1 MASNAAWERLRPVRA
16 SDEIVRHIRRAIFE
30 GQLRAGDQVGSE
42 LQMAAQFGVSRN
54 TVRDALRALE
64 ATGVVEIRN
73 GARGGVRVAQPDP
86 ERFAAG
92 LAVQL
97 KLVGVEPTDVNAA
110 QLGLEWV
117 AAELAAANA
126 SPSDLAVLQSLI
138 DQAEPLIENA
148 AAFAE
153 VSQAFHDAVA
163 RASGNWAIITSLRA
177 LEELVGES
185 RAQHATP
192 AVASRVL
199 QAHREIYEAIAS
211 GDTAF
216 AGKLMRDHVH
226 VTRQGSRGRSPLA
239 GTSVSSTAV
248 GTGRSAA
255 AAPPEAGAERS
266 PAGAWGVPTN
276 IPSFPAARRAQR
288 SRSA

>member
-1 MASNAAWERLRPVRA
+1 SAWERIRPVRA

-30 GQLRAGDQVGSE
+30 GRLQAGDMVGSE
-42 LQMAAQFGVSRN
+42 NQMAEQFGVSRN

-73 GARGGVRVAQPDP
+73 GIKGGVRVAQPDP

-97 KLVGVEPTDVNAA
+97 KLVGVEPPDVNAA

-126 SPSDLAVLQSLI
+126 TAVELSALRSLV
-138 DQAEPLIENA
+138 DQAEPLVENA

-192 AVASRVL
+192 PVARRVL
-199 QAHREIYEAIAS
+199 QAHREILAAITAH
-211 GDTAF
+211 DTAR
-216 AGKLMRDHVH
+216 AGDLMRQHVH
-226 VTRQGSRGRSPLA
+226 VTSRARPASVPGQGSRGRSPRA
-239 GTSVSSTAV
+239 GTGVS
-248 GTGRSAA
+248 
-255 AAPPEAGAERS
+255 PERS
-266 PAGAWGVPTN
+266 ISPSEGASP
-276 IPSFPAARRAQR
+276 ARRRAG
-288 SRSA
+288 